1 MLTLKENLS
10 FDQAKII
17 TESDQEGKNLFMQ
30 GIFVQGDKRNQN
42 SRVYPVTEIS
52 RAVKAIQEKI
62 ETGYSVLGEADHP
75 DDLQVNLDRVSHM
88 IEKMWM
94 DGQDGYGRLKLLP
107 TPMGNICKTLLE
119 NGVKLGVSSRGLGT
133 LKENRDGVQVVQ
145 DDFHLATAADIV
157 ADPSAPD
164 AFVRGIMENKEWVV
178 VNGVWTEQHCD
189 MSKKYIKKASKKQ
202 LEEAKIQ
209 VFERFLRHLSSK

>member
-10 FDQAKII
+10 YSQAKII
-17 TESDQEGKNLFMQ
+17 TEASSDGKSMYME
-30 GIFVQGDKRNQN
+30 GIFVQGEKRNQN
-42 SRVYPVTEIS
+42 SRVYPVQEIS
-52 RAVKAIQEKI
+52 KAVKAIQEKI

-119 NGVKLGVSSRGLGT
+119 NGVKLGVSSRGSGNVT
-133 LKENRDGVQVVQ
+133 ESGNVSEFEIQTV
-145 DDFHLATAADIV
+145 DIV
-157 ADPSAPD
+157 ANPSAPD
-164 AFVRGIMENKEWVV
+164 AYPDPLYEQIMNGKRGNILLDVASAVNDDTVANQYLQKEVLKFI
-178 VNGVWTEQHCD
+178 EKLD
-189 MSKKYIKKASKKQ
+189 IRRS
-202 LEEAKIQ
+202 
-209 VFERFLRHLSSK
+209 

>member
-10 FDQAKII
+10 YSQAKII
-17 TESDQEGKNLFMQ
+17 TEASSDGKSMYME
-30 GIFVQGDKRNQN
+30 GIFVQGEKRNQN
-42 SRVYPVTEIS
+42 SRVYPVQEIS
-52 RAVKAIQEKI
+52 KAVKAIQEKI

-119 NGVKLGVSSRGLGT
+119 NGVKLGVSSRGSGNVT
-133 LKENRDGVQVVQ
+133 ESGSVSEFEIQTV
-145 DDFHLATAADIV
+145 DIV
-157 ADPSAPD
+157 ANPSAPD
-164 AFVRGIMENKEWVV
+164 AYPDPLYEQIMNGKRGNILLDVASAVNNDTVANQYLQKEVLKFI
-178 VNGVWTEQHCD
+178 EKLD
-189 MSKKYIKKASKKQ
+189 IRRS
-202 LEEAKIQ
+202 
-209 VFERFLRHLSSK
+209 